1 MSNTIDHNLLYCPLP
16 ATYICLQVAN
26 QDIHY
31 LDGVSK
37 DIMAKICEYVPI
49 GFVLLDI
56 ENNKKMHFIIGIPC
70 SIPQIHA
77 SMWGIHK
84 FTSILVEGSKGFLS
98 L

>member
-37 DIMAKICEYVPI
+37 DIMAKSV
-49 GFVLLDI
+49 
-56 ENNKKMHFIIGIPC
+56 
-70 SIPQIHA
+70 
-77 SMWGIHK
+77 SMY
-84 FTSILVEGSKGFLS
+84 L
-98 L
+98 